1 MGLFDKVKKA
11 IEEVDKAVNQKA
23 ANASSSEKE
32 FEFGEDFFHQIRNVV
47 ENSNFDVSEPRVLSL
62 DEEYHFFDVVGESFF
77 QENLSSLSRG
87 KPIDERGWF
96 SGFLMPEPTNEHD
109 KNAVA
114 VYLIDKR
121 ATPNEAV
128 LVGYLPKGL
137 AKVVQPRIMK
147 LLVNT
152 NKMIPILVKIA
163 GGEEGKPFAVWAR
176 AWTKLVLP

>member
-11 IEEVDKAVNQKA
+11 LSEVDKA
-23 ANASSSEKE
+23 SSPKTAKTSNTQKE
-32 FEFGEDFFHQIRNVV
+32 FEFGEDFFHQIRSVV
-47 ENSNFDVSEPRVLSL
+47 ENSNFDVDAPRVLAL
-62 DEEYHFFDVVGESFF
+62 DDEYHFFDVVGESNY
-77 QENLSSLSRG
+77 QESLSNLSRG
-87 KPIDERGWF
+87 KSIDERGWF
-96 SGFLMPEPTNEHD
+96 SGFLMPEPTNEFD

-114 VYLIDKR
+114 VYIIDKR

-128 LVGYLPKGL
+128 LVGYLPKTL

-147 LLVNT
+147 LLVTT
-152 NKMIPILVKIA
+152 NRMIPILIKIA